1 MKPSLIPFAALLCAP
16 LFSTSAFADGTDNFE
31 SNSKNNANWGTD
43 VVTGN
48 GVMDDAGPRLNYKC
62 ASGTFE
68 DQVDRPWIRTR
79 LPYNADWDMQID
91 LYNTT
96 SPVAPFQVSSAGITL
111 ESPLSGDTFLYHEF
125 YNSALGAPPARTG
138 FSAQMEVDDIDL
150 GGGDSG
156 GPQGHSGAVRLHWD
170 ASDQIVTAY
179 YDVDPDDG
187 YQWIELGSFGL
198 DAAGGGTLAN
208 GDWGM
213 APTDQFFFSIYGYS
227 SAMTVSVGQ
236 MEFNN
241 FSETGGVAGGG
252 GIRPAPTGSYSFP
265 FPLGNHL
272 LTRIASFTGN
282 YQGNAPVVP
291 QRSYNLDVAQ
301 DESGKV
307 MGMGTVAGVQDSS
320 GNSDL
325 SMNLGRVRTVNGE
338 PVAETKSSFKGTA
351 DGMEA
356 SFKSNGTYVAEL
368 VDVGAPYEGVAGTS
382 SYSGKANG
390 IPFSGKNEPF
400 EFEAPP
406 GAANN
411 LKQAWSIEL
420 ELEEKMLNGKPR
432 IFASA
437 VLTRPDGDVI
447 VFPEKAV
454 KFSQTKG
461 YNLKFKKGTNVTANP
476 DVIDAKSSVT
486 FTGLDFEEN
495 GGVLEASAGTI
506 TYKFLGQSGTAN
518 VTDFLAP

>member
-1 MKPSLIPFAALLCAP
+1 MKSSPVLLAALLCAP
-16 LFSTSAFADGTDNFE
+16 LLSTSAFANGDDNFE
-31 SNSKNNANWGTD
+31 GNSKNNANWGTD

-48 GVMDDAGPRLNYKC
+48 GAMDDAGSRLNYKC
-62 ASGTFE
+62 ASGTLE

-79 LPYNADWDMQID
+79 LPYNSDWDMQID

-96 SPVAPFQVSSAGITL
+96 SPVSPFQVNSMGITL
-111 ESPLSGDTFLYHEF
+111 ESPLSSDTTLYHEF

-138 FSAQMEVDDIDL
+138 FSAQMDVAGTHV

-156 GPQGHSGAVRLHWD
+156 GPQGNSGAVRLHWN
-170 ASDQIVTAY
+170 ASSQTVTAY
-179 YDVDPDDG
+179 YDIDPSDG
-187 YQWIELGSFGL
+187 YQWISLGSFGL
-198 DAAGGGTLAN
+198 GAAGGGTLAN

-213 APTDQFFFSIYGYS
+213 ASTDQFFFSIYGYS
-227 SAMTVSVGQ
+227 SAMSVAVGQ

-252 GIRPAPTGSYSFP
+252 GTRPAPTGSFRFP
-265 FPLGNHL
+265 FPLGNDL

-282 YQGNAPVVP
+282 YKGTSPVVP
-291 QRSYNLDVAQ
+291 ARSYDLDVAQ

-307 MGMGTVAGVQDSS
+307 MGMGTVDGVQDSG

-368 VDVGAPYEGVAGTS
+368 VDVGAPYEGVTGTS

-390 IPFSGKNEPF
+390 IPFSGQNEPF

-406 GAANN
+406 GTEDN
-411 LKQAWSIEL
+411 LKQAWSIDL
-420 ELEEKMLNGKPR
+420 ELEERTVNGKVS

-437 VLTRPDGDVI
+437 ILTRPDGDVI
-447 VFPEKAV
+447 VFPEKVV

-476 DVIDAKSSVT
+476 DTIDAKSSVT

-506 TYKFLGQSGTAN
+506 NYKFLGQSGTAN